1 MKNLKVYTGLLMSAF
16 VLLTGCGAATTENGD
31 SDKLQVVTTMF
42 PQYDFVRQIAGD
54 KVEVTKLMPVGI
66 DVHSF
71 EPTPSDIITI
81 NNSDLFIYTGE
92 EMEPWAH
99 RIIESLDS
107 EDVFVLD
114 ASLNVL
120 LREMD
125 AHEHGH
131 DHDEDE
137 DHDHGH
143 DHDEDEDHD
152 HGHDHDEDEDHD
164 HGHDHDEDEDEDHGH
179 DHDEDEDHDHGH
191 HHHGDDC
198 NHVFDPHIWT
208 SPVNAKIMVEN
219 ILNALVEI
227 DPENEEFY
235 RSNTEAYLADLEDLN
250 ASFIEV
256 AENGVRDTIYHGGR
270 FAMHYL
276 MDEYGLN
283 YVVAPFE
290 AEPSA
295 ALVAQMITEMK
306 EFEIPVIFHE
316 ELVDPQ
322 ISQMISDETGA
333 TMLLLH
339 SLHNVSNEDLEAGVT
354 YLSIMEQNVENLRLG
369 LN

>member
-1 MKNLKVYTGLLMSAF
+1 MKNLKIYIGYLMGAL
-16 VLLTGCGAATTENGD
+16 VLLTGCGAATTENVD

-54 KVEVTKLMPVGI
+54 KVEVKKLMPAGI

-99 RIIESLDS
+99 RIIESLDNK
-107 EDVFVLD
+107 DVFILD

-120 LREMD
+120 LREME
-125 AHEHGH
+125 AHEHHHHG
-131 DHDEDE
+131 DE
-137 DHDHGH
+137 DH
-143 DHDEDEDHD
+143 
-152 HGHDHDEDEDHD
+152 
-164 HGHDHDEDEDEDHGH
+164 DHGH

-198 NHVFDPHIWT
+198 NHIFDPHIWT

-235 RSNTEAYLADLEDLN
+235 RSNTEAYLADLEGLN

-306 EFEIPVIFHE
+306 ENEIPAIFHE

-339 SLHNVSNEDLEAGVT
+339 SLHNVSNEELDAGVT

>member
-1 MKNLKVYTGLLMSAF
+1 MKSLYVYMSLFMSAL
-16 VLLTGCGAATTENGD
+16 VLLAGCGTTTMEEGD
-31 SDKLQVVTTMF
+31 PNKLQVVTTMF

-107 EDVFVLD
+107 EDVYVLD

-125 AHEHGH
+125 AHEHH
-131 DHDEDE
+131 H
-137 DHDHGH
+137 HG
-143 DHDEDEDHD
+143 
-152 HGHDHDEDEDHD
+152 
-164 HGHDHDEDEDEDHGH
+164 DEDHGH
-179 DHDEDEDHDHGH
+179 DHDEDHDHDHGHDHDEDHDHGH
-191 HHHGDDC
+191 HHHGEDC

-235 RSNTEAYLADLEDLN
+235 RSNAEAYLADLEDLN
-250 ASFIEV
+250 ESFIEV

-290 AEPSA
+290 AEPSV
-295 ALVAQMITEMK
+295 ALVAQMITEMQ
-306 EFEIPVIFHE
+306 EFDIPVIFHE